1 MGERFVRGHIVNV
14 WKVGD
19 QYFAQSVSAREN
31 PDTTTI
37 LLGIGG
43 LAALGIAVY
52 FVMKSS
58 TTPAPA
64 TTPAIGQAASS
75 V

>member
-19 QYFAQSVSAREN
+19 QYFAQSAAREN

-64 TTPAIGQAASS
+64 TTPVIGQVASS